1 MTIFISLTITAN
13 VFANKKNAGNDFE
26 DIFDA
31 WTKAFNQKKYPEV
44 CELFSKKIK
53 ADYQGVPRKNY
64 STICKGFQKIFQETE
79 MTYQNQF
86 KIHEV
91 YQSNNLAAVRITWYL
106 SVYKKGVHQYSIQ
119 EEGLDIFQKDDN
131 NKWKIVNYIAYP
143 VLN

>member
-1 MTIFISLTITAN
+1 
-13 VFANKKNAGNDFE
+13 
-26 DIFDA
+26 
-31 WTKAFNQKKYPEV
+31 
-44 CELFSKKIK
+44 
-53 ADYQGVPRKNY
+53 
-64 STICKGFQKIFQETE
+64 